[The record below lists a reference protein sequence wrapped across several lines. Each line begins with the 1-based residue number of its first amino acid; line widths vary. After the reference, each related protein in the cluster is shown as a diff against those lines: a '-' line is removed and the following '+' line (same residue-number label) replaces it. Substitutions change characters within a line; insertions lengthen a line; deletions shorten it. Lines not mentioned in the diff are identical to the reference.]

1 MESNTEK
8 STALSL
14 YREKYLP
21 LPTKGKY
28 FYYIIKDLG
37 IIGKFYFRILFMVGS
52 YLSSLSNRLHTTEYM
67 IGQKII
73 ISPAF
78 PRKNLLILPLLCL
91 FSYTIF
97 GQNIVSGTVVD
108 AESQEPL
115 VGARILI
122 QPVANGQ
129 ALERLVGGMSQV
141 DGSFQFDSPISPPF
155 NLQVTYLGFDTL
167 SFAVS
172 SLNRPLKL
180 RMDPTSLSLDE
191 VEITASPL
199 AEAQRRSPL
208 TVESMS
214 INAIKE
220 TPAANFYE
228 GLGNLKG
235 VDMNDA
241 SLGFKVVNTRGFNST
256 QPVRSL
262 QLIDGVDNQS
272 PGLNFSLGN
281 FLGASELDLESVT
294 LVVGASSAFYGP
306 NAFNGVISMKTKSPF
321 IHKGLSASIKV
332 GERNLIETSLRY
344 AKVFNNAQGEP
355 KFAIKANI
363 FYMQANDWEAR
374 NFDEAYRDTTELGT
388 TPFVGEDNPGGY
400 DAVNVYGDEVLFNAS
415 STGNDR
421 INLPGLKRYY
431 RTGFKEEDLLDYD
444 TDNVKAS
451 LSLHYKLNPQTELIA
466 SSNYSQGT
474 TVFQG
479 VNRISLRDIQFFQHK
494 LEVKQEDRFFIRA
507 YMTHEDA
514 GNSYDPVF
522 TAFRLQSLITNDL
535 DWRTRYRNWWRL
547 NATPQV
553 KAIEGYPSDPMPP
566 DFRFDFAQQENIFV
580 QNQAL
585 LSSLHQQARADAD
598 IALLVPGTPGFQ
610 AAFDSITSRIIGVE
624 GGTRFYDKSALYHIH
639 GEYKFTPEFG
649 TITLGG
655 NARLYTPETRGSIFA
670 DTANREITNFEY
682 GVYAGIQKP
691 LNDENIILT
700 GTLRMDKNENFDYL
714 FSPAVTGLFNLNDQ
728 NSLRVSFSSA
738 IRNPTLADQFLNYDV
753 GGAVLLGNITGYE
766 NLVTLNSLGIFNTTL
781 SQGDLEFFDLD
792 RVEPEKVITAELGYR
807 GFVGQRLY
815 IDAGYYFSRY
825 QDFIGFQFGFRGSFS
840 FGLPLGRVFRISSN
854 AEKAVTTQGA
864 ALGLNYF
871 LTPNITLG
879 GNYSWNVLNTETD
892 DPIVPAYNTPEH
904 KFNVSLS
911 GRNVKLGAIR
921 NLGFNINYKWVEGYL
936 FEGSPQF
943 TGLVPSYDRLDLQ
956 VNKKFPELKAT
967 VKVGAS
973 NSLNN
978 KTFTV
983 YGGPRIGR
991 MIYASI
997 NFDFPNF

>member
-8 STALSL
+8 QTALSF
-14 YREKYLP
+14 YGEKYLP

-28 FYYIIKDLG
+28 FYYIIKDLR
-37 IIGKFYFRILFMVGS
+37 IIGKFYFNFLPKEGSHFSYLPERLLTTEFMSIQITILLTTLSKKNFLFLWVSLFMF
-52 YLSSLSNRLHTTEYM
+52 SSL
-67 IGQKII
+67 
-73 ISPAF
+73 
-78 PRKNLLILPLLCL
+78 C
-91 FSYTIF
+91 
-97 GQNIVSGTVVD
+97 GQNTITGTVVD
-108 AESQEPL
+108 SESREPL
-115 VGARILI
+115 VGARILVKP
-122 QPVANGQ
+122 QKNGQ
-129 ALERLVGGMSQV
+129 RLDQLVGGMSQV
-141 DGSFQFDSPISPPF
+141 DGGFQFESPIAPPF

-167 SFAVS
+167 IYKV
-172 SLNRPLKL
+172 NRLDRPINL
-180 RMDPTSLSLDE
+180 RMDQSSLSLDE
-191 VEITASPL
+191 VEITASPM

-208 TVESMS
+208 TTEGMS

-321 IHKGLSASIKV
+321 VHQGLSTSIKV
-332 GERNLIETSLRY
+332 GERNLIETAVRY

-374 NFDEAYRDTTELGT
+374 NFDESYRDTTELGT
-388 TPFVGEDNPGGY
+388 TSFVGEDNPGGY
-400 DAVNVYGDEVLFNAS
+400 DAVNIYGDEVNYNGAAV
-415 STGNDR
+415 GNDR
-421 INLPGLKRYY
+421 INFPGLKRYY
-431 RTGFKEEDLLDYD
+431 RTGYMEEDLLDYD
-444 TDNVKAS
+444 TDNVKAG
-451 LSLHYKLNPQTELIA
+451 LSLHYKLDSETELIA
-466 SSNYSQGT
+466 SSNFSQGT

-494 LEVKQEDRFFIRA
+494 IELKRENRFFIRA
-507 YMTHEDA
+507 YATHEDA
-514 GNSYDPVF
+514 ANSYDPVF

-547 NATPQV
+547 NATPQI

-566 DFRFDFAQQENIFV
+566 DFRFDFDQQEIILA
-580 QNQAL
+580 QNQDL
-585 LSSLHQQARADAD
+585 LTSLHQQARADAD
-598 IALLVPGTPGFQ
+598 VAFLQPGSPAFQ
-610 AAFDSITSRIIGVE
+610 MAFDSITSRIIGVE
-624 GGTRFYDKSALYHIH
+624 GGTRFYDKSALFHLH
-639 GEYKFTPEFG
+639 GEYKFTPAFG
-649 TITLGG
+649 DITVGA

-682 GVYAGIQKP
+682 GVYAGIQKE
-691 LNDENIILT
+691 LKEETIILT
-700 GTLRMDKNENFDYL
+700 GTIRMDKNENFDYL
-714 FSPAVTGLFNLNDQ
+714 FSPAVTGLFNLDER
-728 NSLRVSFSSA
+728 NSLRISLSSA

-753 GGAVLLGNITGYE
+753 GAAILLGNISGYE
-766 NLVTLNSLGIFNTTL
+766 GLITLESLAEYFETLDPRVLV
-781 SQGDLEFFDLD
+781 EFDLD
-792 RVEPEKVITAELGYR
+792 RIEPEKVITGEFGYR
-807 GFVGQRLY
+807 GFLGQRLY

-825 QDFIGFQFGFRGSFS
+825 QDFIGFQRGFSGSFN
-840 FGLPLGRVFRISSN
+840 FGLPVGRTFQVSAN
-854 AEKAVTTQGA
+854 AEKVVTTQGA
-864 ALGLNYF
+864 AIGLSYF
-871 LTPNITLG
+871 ITSKISLG

-904 KFNVSLS
+904 KFNVSFS
-911 GRNVKLGAIR
+911 GRSIKLGTLQ
-921 NLGFNINYKWVEGYL
+921 NVGFNINYKWVEGYL

-956 VNKKFPELKAT
+956 VNKYFPEIKAT
-967 VKVGAS
+967 VKIGAS

-978 KTFTV
+978 ESFTV

-991 MIYASI
+991 MAYASI
-997 NFDFPNF
+997 NFNFPNI

>member
-1 MESNTEK
+1 MKTRIEK
-8 STALSL
+8 LQQL
-14 YREKYLP
+14 PIYVEKYLP
-21 LPTKGKY
+21 LFYKGKFFYY
-28 FYYIIKDLG
+28 FYKDYR
-37 IIGKFYFRILFMVGS
+37 IIGRFYFSFLHTVNQ
-52 YLSSLSNRLHTTEYM
+52 LETNNLPKLHTTTLMNDNY
-67 IGQKII
+67 
-73 ISPAF
+73 SFAF
-78 PRKNLLILPLLCL
+78 RSLTARVGVLLICFVCMAPTLW
-91 FSYTIF
+91 
-97 GQNIVSGTVVD
+97 GQNRVSGVVVD

-115 VGARILI
+115 VGARILL
-122 QPVANGQ
+122 QNANSSQ
-129 ALERLVGGMSQV
+129 VVGGAMSQG
-141 DGSFQFDSPISPPF
+141 DGSFQFDSPIAPPF
-155 NLQVTYLGFDTL
+155 NLQITYLGFDTL
-167 SFAVS
+167 TYAVS
-172 SLNRPLKL
+172 SLDRPLRL
-180 RMDPTSLSLDE
+180 RMNQAALSLDE

-321 IHKGLSASIKV
+321 LHRGLSASVKV

-344 AKVFNNAQGEP
+344 AKVFNDAQGNP

-363 FYMQANDWEAR
+363 FYMQADDWEAR
-374 NFDEAYRDTTELGT
+374 NFDESYRDTTEVGT

-400 DAVNVYGDEVLFNAS
+400 DAVNVYGDEVLFNAAA
-415 STGNDR
+415 TGNDR
-421 INLPGLKRYY
+421 INLPGLDRYY
-431 RTGFKEEDLLDYD
+431 RTGFREEDLLDYD
-444 TDNVKAS
+444 TDNIKAG
-451 LSLHYKLNPQTELIA
+451 LSFHYLINPKTELIA
-466 SSNYSQGT
+466 STNYSEGT

-494 LEVKQEDRFFIRA
+494 LELKQEDRFFIRA
-507 YMTHEDA
+507 YATHEDA
-514 GNSYDPVF
+514 ANSYDPVF
-522 TAFRLQSLITNDL
+522 TAFRMQSLITNDL
-535 DWRTRYRNWWRL
+535 DWRTRYRNWWRN
-547 NATPQV
+547 NASPQV
-553 KAIEGYPSDPMPP
+553 RELNGYPDDPMPP
-566 DFRFDFAQQENIFV
+566 DFRFDFAQQENV
-580 QNQAL
+580 LNQNQAFL
-585 LSSLHQQARADAD
+585 TDLHQQARADAD
-598 IALLVPGTPGFQ
+598 IAALVPGTPAFQ
-610 AAFDSITSRIIGVE
+610 AAFDSITTRIIGVE

-639 GEYKFTPEFG
+639 GEYKFTPAFG
-649 TITLGG
+649 TITVGG

-670 DTANREITNFEY
+670 DTANREITNYEY
-682 GVYAGIQKP
+682 GLYAGVQKP
-691 LNDENIILT
+691 LNNESIVLT
-700 GTLRMDKNENFDYL
+700 ATLRLDKNENFDYL
-714 FSPAVTGLFNLNDQ
+714 LSPAVTGLFNIDDR
-728 NSLRVSFSSA
+728 NSLRLSLSSA

-753 GGAVLLGNITGYE
+753 GAAVLLGNITGYE
-766 NLVTLNSLGIFNTTL
+766 NLVTLTSLELFNSTL
-781 SQGDLEFFDLD
+781 NQDDLEFFDLD
-792 RVEPEKVITAELGYR
+792 PIKPEKVITGEIGYR

-825 QDFIGFQFGFRGSFS
+825 QDFIGFQRGFQGSFS
-840 FGLPLGRVFRISSN
+840 FGLPLGRVFQISAN
-854 AEKAVTTQGA
+854 ANKVVTTQGA

-871 LTPNITLG
+871 ITPSITLG
-879 GNYSWNVLNTETD
+879 GNYSWNVLNTDTD
-892 DPIVPAYNTPEH
+892 DPIVPAFNTPEN
-904 KFNVSLS
+904 KFNMSLS
-911 GRNVKLGAIR
+911 GRNIKLGTIR
-921 NLGFNINYKWVEGYL
+921 NVGFNINYKWVEGYL
-936 FEGSPQF
+936 FEASPQF

-956 VNKKFPELKAT
+956 VNKYFPEIKAT

-978 KTFTV
+978 ETFTV

-991 MIYASI
+991 MAYASI
-997 NFDFPNF
+997 NFDFPNL